1 MSGFDCV
8 GVDVAKDKF
17 DVSVEYKGKS
27 KHKVFANKEQGYIEF
42 LTWLHEYTINPW
54 VCMEATGHYSTKI
67 ADFLIG
73 QGIRVSVVNPF
84 QIKNYAKASLIR
96 NKNDRVDSEVIRQF
110 CKRMEPRPYQASSPE
125 QKEIKDLTKLL
136 DMLKGQLTQLTN
148 QRHSTQGSIAK
159 KALTKLIMQLEKE
172 IAKVEKQIADLIA
185 SNSQLKEKL
194 ELITSIKGIGNLTA
208 YHILALMP
216 DVNSFSTAK
225 QFAAYTGIT
234 PKQRESGTF
243 IGKTTISKLGDA
255 RLRKSL
261 YMAALV
267 AKRYNKGLASFVA
280 RLQLK
285 GKTPK
290 TIICAVMRKLTH
302 IIFGVLKNKLPYNEN
317 YHCI

>member
-17 DVSVEYKGKS
+17 DVSVEFNGRN
-27 KHKVFANKEQGYIEF
+27 KHKVFTNKAQGYIEF
-42 LTWLHEYTINPW
+42 LTWLNEYTINPW
-54 VCMEATGHYSTKI
+54 VCMEATGHYSAQI
-67 ADFLIG
+67 ADFLLK

-84 QIKNYAKASLIR
+84 QIKNYAKASLVR
-96 NKNDRVDSEVIRQF
+96 NKNDRLDSEVIQQF
-110 CKRMEPRPYQASSPE
+110 CKRMEPRPYQSSPPE

-148 QRHSTQGSIAK
+148 QLHSSQGNIAK
-159 KALTKLIMQLEKE
+159 KALAKLIAQLEKD

-185 SNSQLKEKL
+185 GNQQLKEKMD
-194 ELITSIKGIGNLTA
+194 LITSIKGIGNLTA

-216 DVNSFSTAK
+216 DVSSFSTAK
-225 QFAAYTGIT
+225 QFAAYIGIT

-290 TIICAVMRKLTH
+290 TIICAVMRKLAH
-302 IIFGVLKNKLPYNEN
+302 IIFGVLKNKLPFNEN
-317 YHCI
+317 FA